1 MKPILEIKNISK
13 KYKLRGQESP
23 YLTFRDAL
31 TSGFKKKPD
40 KNEFW
45 ALQDISFDVYPG
57 ESIGI
62 IGRNGAGKSTLL
74 KILSRITPPTTGEI
88 ISRGRIASLLEVGTG
103 FHAELSGREN
113 VFLNGSILGL
123 TKQEIVRQFDAIVDF
138 SGVEK
143 FLDTPLKHYSS
154 GMQLRLA
161 FAVAAH
167 LEPEILI
174 IDEVLAVGDAEFQK
188 KCLNKMGEVTSEG
201 RTVLF
206 VSHNMAAVQSLCK
219 KSILLTSGK
228 LSAFNETNLIL
239 SNYLDN
245 VKSSDNKQQYFVSK
259 CNRFKLKTPYW
270 IDKNYNEVITYN
282 FGENYKLRFEFEF
295 NENVK
300 SINPGIAI
308 VNMTGQRIFTSH
320 LLDDKKISLSN
331 LLGKIIID
339 TELNMSSL
347 SPGNY
352 QVLFGVRDENEQTMI
367 YSDSEVN
374 LQISGTSLNK
384 NAADGVLWHTSNWF
398 QMK

>member
-1 MKPILEIKNISK
+1 MKPILEIKSISK

-23 YLTFRDAL
+23 YLTLRDAL
-31 TSGFKKKPD
+31 TSGFKKQPD

-74 KILSRITPPTTGEI
+74 KILSRITPPTKGEI
-88 ISRGRIASLLEVGTG
+88 IARGRIASLLEVGTG

-113 VFLNGSILGL
+113 IFLNGSILGL
-123 TKQEIVRQFDAIVDF
+123 TKQEIKNQFDAIVDF

-174 IDEVLAVGDAEFQK
+174 IDEVLAVGDAAFQK
-188 KCLNKMGEVTSEG
+188 KCLTKMGEVTSEG

-206 VSHNMAAVQSLCK
+206 VSHNMAAVQSLCE
-219 KSILLTSGK
+219 KSMLLSFGK
-228 LSAFNETNLIL
+228 MAAIGQTNDIL

-245 VKSSDNKQQYFVSK
+245 MKSSGGKQKGFISK
-259 CNRFKLKTPYW
+259 CKRFKLKTPYW
-270 IDKNYNEVITYN
+270 VDENDNEVISYN

-295 NENVK
+295 FENVK
-300 SINPGIAI
+300 SVNPGIAV

-320 LLDDKKISLSN
+320 LLDDKNIYLKN
-331 LLGKIIID
+331 LQGKVIID
-339 TELNMSSL
+339 TELNMRSL

-352 QVLFGVRDENEQTMI
+352 QVLFGVRDENEQTVI
-367 YSDSEVN
+367 YSDKDIN
-374 LQISGTSLNK
+374 LQISGSSLNK
-384 NAADGVLWHTSNWF
+384 NAADGVLWHTGNWL
-398 QMK
+398 KIK